1 MVLIAVCDKDS
12 FSGTWMLHEAM
23 ICNRGAFSVSVAP
36 WGNII
41 ARLT

>member
-1 MVLIAVCDKDS
+1 MVFSTACDKHR
-12 FSGTWMLHEAM
+12 FSGTWLVHEAM
-23 ICNRGAFSVSVAP
+23 ICDRGAFSVSVAP